1 MSASCLPTGTLTRD
15 FKHLNVD
22 MFLFEEEGKK
32 FLKVECHFGKRKN
45 IAAIRTASS
54 HVQVPI
60 SMPFSHCIEAR
71 MANSEEQPN
80 GEWAPRNHGFQL
92 DVRMPDLCSFLTLY
106 RNPGTQAGRSW
117 QHFGA

>member
-1 MSASCLPTGTLTRD
+1 MSAEAVHDACVLVAGTLTRD

-54 HVQVPI
+54 HVQVRCPLPI
-60 SMPFSHCIEAR
+60 KLVVEAVTMAESILKSTVSLDHGCNVVHGRDNPFH
-71 MANSEEQPN
+71 
-80 GEWAPRNHGFQL
+80 
-92 DVRMPDLCSFLTLY
+92 FL
-106 RNPGTQAGRSW
+106 
-117 QHFGA
+117 

>member
-1 MSASCLPTGTLTRD
+1 MFRQFSSRMLQLTPLRIQICRQRHLGRINLIFCPLHWITKSAAAVLNASLLVAGTLTRD

-54 HVQVPI
+54 HVQVRCPV
-60 SMPFSHCIEAR
+60 PLRPERLA
-71 MANSEEQPN
+71 
-80 GEWAPRNHGFQL
+80 
-92 DVRMPDLCSFLTLY
+92 V
-106 RNPGTQAGRSW
+106 
-117 QHFGA
+117 